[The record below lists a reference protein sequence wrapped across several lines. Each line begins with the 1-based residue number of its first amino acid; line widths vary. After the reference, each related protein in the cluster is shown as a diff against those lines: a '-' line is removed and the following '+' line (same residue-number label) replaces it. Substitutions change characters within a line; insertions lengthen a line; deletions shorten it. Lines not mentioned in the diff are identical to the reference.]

1 MKVLVNGI
9 GNIGTTL
16 LHFLW
21 KYQNELEIEQIY
33 ALKNKAFPWNKVE
46 LDALRQKGII
56 LCGDDKDYGF
66 SAVDDCLPNVDYIF
80 DTNANGIA
88 TKNKSIYEKLP
99 KLKGCSAQGSEK
111 DFGVPFMSGINKK
124 NAANTKFLTI
134 VSCNTHALC
143 SLLHGFS
150 GGNYSEIE
158 EADFVIV
165 RRSEDI
171 GNHSRLVTSSV
182 VARHL
187 SEEYGSHHA
196 IDVVDLLKTQGY
208 FLPIQSSD
216 VTTPSQL
223 MHAVRFSIQFKRNIS
238 KEKLIAESKK
248 SAFISTTQKFDS
260 NVIFELGRKYGF
272 LGRIYS
278 HSIIIDNNLLIDDK
292 NRLKGWAFIPQEGN
306 TILSTLEGF
315 LIQMNY
321 QNPIGIMEKIIN
333 ENLFKEW

>member
-16 LHFLW
+16 LHFLC
-21 KYQNELEIEQIY
+21 KYQEELEIEQIY
-33 ALKNKAFPWNKVE
+33 ALKNKAYPWNTVE
-46 LDALRQKGII
+46 LDALQKKGII
-56 LCGDDKDYGF
+56 LCGKDKDYGF
-66 SAVDDCLPNVDYIF
+66 SAVEDCLPIVDYIF

-88 TKNKSIYEKLP
+88 TENKSIYENLP
-99 KLKGCSAQGSEK
+99 NLKGCSAQGSEK
-111 DFGVPFMSGINKK
+111 NFGLPFMSRMKK
-124 NAANTKFLTI
+124 NIGTHTKFLTI

-150 GGNYSEIE
+150 GGNFAEIKD
-158 EADFVIV
+158 ADFVIV

-171 GNHSRLVTSSV
+171 GNHNRLVTSSV

-187 SEEYGSHHA
+187 SEEYGTHHA
-196 IDVVDLLKTQGY
+196 IDVIDLLKTHGY

-223 MHAVRFSIQFKRNIS
+223 MHAVRFSIQFKKESS
-238 KEKLIAESKK
+238 KEKLIAQSKK

-260 NVIFELGRKYGF
+260 NLIFELGRKYGF

-278 HSIIIDNNLLIDDK
+278 HSIIIENNLLLD
-292 NRLKGWAFIPQEGN
+292 NNNNLKGWAFIPQEGN
-306 TILSTLEGF
+306 TILSTIEGF
-315 LIQMNY
+315 LLQMKHN
-321 QNPIGIMEKIIN
+321 NASAIMEKIIS
-333 ENLFKEW
+333 ENISKEW

>member
-1 MKVLVNGI
+1 M
-9 GNIGTTL
+9 
-16 LHFLW
+16 
-21 KYQNELEIEQIY
+21 EIEQIH
-33 ALKNKAFPWNKVE
+33 ALKNKAFPWNKLE

-88 TKNKSIYEKLP
+88 TKNKSIYENFP

-111 DFGVPFMSGINKK
+111 DFGIPFMSGINKK
-124 NAANTKFLTI
+124 IAANTKFLTI

-143 SLLHGFS
+143 YLLHGFS

-158 EADFVIV
+158 EADFVVV

-187 SEEYGSHHA
+187 SEEYGTHHA
-196 IDVVDLLKTQGY
+196 IDVIDLLKTQG
-208 FLPIQSSD
+208 FFFPIQSSD

-223 MHAVRFSIQFKRNIS
+223 MHSVRFSIQFRRESS
-238 KEKLIAESKK
+238 KEKLISRSKK

-272 LGRIYS
+272 LGRIYA
-278 HSIIIDNNLLIDDK
+278 HSIIIDNNILIDDK
-292 NRLKGWAFIPQEGN
+292 NRLKAWAFIPQEGN
-306 TILSTLEGF
+306 TILSTIEGF
-315 LIQMNY
+315 LLQMKHN
-321 QNPIGIMEKIIN
+321 NASAIMEKIISKN
-333 ENLFKEW
+333 ISKEW